1 MASLD
6 DRFWLKLRPVLLRL
20 LPSLSAFFSFIFS
33 FEQQQQQPQQRW
45 IISENFPVLLSA
57 G

>member
-20 LPSLSAFFSFIFS
+20 LPSLSAFFSFFLFS
-33 FEQQQQQPQQRW
+33 FEQQQQQRW
-45 IISENFPVLLSA
+45 IT
-57 G
+57 